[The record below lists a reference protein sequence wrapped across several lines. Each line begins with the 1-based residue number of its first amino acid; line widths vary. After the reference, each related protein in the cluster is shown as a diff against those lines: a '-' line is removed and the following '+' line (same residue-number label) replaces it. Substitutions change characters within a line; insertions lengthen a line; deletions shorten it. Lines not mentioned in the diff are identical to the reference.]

1 MAMDDY
7 YRLLDVAPDA
17 EREEIRGA
25 YREKRDALQ
34 EKQGD
39 DARAKVAQLNRAWN
53 VLSDP
58 AQRARYDDHL
68 AEQREAGDVVE
79 YDDDG
84 DDDDGKG
91 RPAVTRAARRARARE
106 ARTGR
111 AATIVVPEGLTQCS
125 TRSRLMA
132 LGFDLLVCL
141 FIFLAVYQM
150 GLVLIDRKFPGERK
164 HGSDLVTQQKN
175 AIKAVNTDKEK
186 ISAADKA
193 AAAAKLRHDTVAEQ
207 AAKDKSTAAHAAET
221 KDAAR
226 RDALGKEID
235 KINRHLGPWI
245 NLTFVVAMLILL
257 LYLVPSTAL
266 SGKTIG
272 KRLRHIR
279 VVKLDGSRPGW
290 STALVRF
297 GVPMLAGSVLAV
309 LLRFGPLGLGVA
321 VLGIIGWVSNPNRQG
336 LHDRLAKTIVVDD

>member
-1 MAMDDY
+1 MAIDDY

-17 EREEIRGA
+17 AREEIRGA
-25 YREKRDALQ
+25 YRSKRDALQ
-34 EKQGD
+34 AKEGD
-39 DARAKVAQLNRAWN
+39 DTRAKVAQLNRAWN

-58 AQRARYDDHL
+58 AQRDRYDDRL
-68 AEQREAGDVVE
+68 AEQREGGEVVE

-84 DDDDGKG
+84 DEDGDG
-91 RPAVTRAARRARARE
+91 RPIAVTRAARRARARE

-111 AATIVVPEGLTQCS
+111 AATIVVPEGLTQAS

-132 LGFDLLVCL
+132 LGFDLLVLL

-150 GLVLIDRKFPGERK
+150 GLSLIDRHFPGERH
-164 HGSDLVTQQKN
+164 HGSDLVTQQN
-175 AIKAVNTDKEK
+175 SAIKAVNTDKEK

-193 AAAAKLRHDTVAEQ
+193 AAAAKARHDTAGEQ
-207 AAKDKSTAAHAAET
+207 AAKDKSAAAHAAET

-226 RDALGKEID
+226 RDALGKQVD
-235 KINRHLGPWI
+235 KINHHLGPWI

-257 LYLVPSTAL
+257 VYLVPSTAI

-297 GVPMLAGSVLAV
+297 GVPLLVGSVLAV

>member
-1 MAMDDY
+1 MAIDDY

-17 EREEIRGA
+17 ERDEIKGA
-25 YREKRDALQ
+25 YRAKRDALRSR
-34 EKQGD
+34 EGD
-39 DARAKVAQLNRAWN
+39 DTRAKVAELNRAWN

-58 AQRARYDDHL
+58 AQRERYDDRL
-68 AEQREAGDVVE
+68 AEQREAGEVDEYDDE

-84 DDDDGKG
+84 DGKA
-91 RPAVTRAARRARARE
+91 RPAATRATRRDRARDAR
-106 ARTGR
+106 ATR
-111 AATIVVPEGLTQCS
+111 APTIVVPAGLTQAS

-150 GLVLIDRKFPGERK
+150 GLVLIDRHFPGERK
-164 HGSDLVTQQKN
+164 HLSDLVTQQNN
-175 AIKAVNTDKEK
+175 ATKAVNTDKEN

-193 AAAAKLRHDTVAEQ
+193 AAAAKASHDTVAEQ
-207 AAKDKSTAAHAAET
+207 AAKDKSAAAHAAET

-235 KINRHLGPWI
+235 TLNRRFGPWI
-245 NLTFVVAMLILL
+245 NLTFLVVMVTLL
-257 LYLVPSTAL
+257 LYLVPGTAL

-290 STALVRF
+290 STALIRF
-297 GVPMLAGSVLAV
+297 GVPLLVGTLLTVLMHT
-309 LLRFGPLGLGVA
+309 PLGLAVA
-321 VLGIIGWVSNPNRQG
+321 VLGIIGWVSNANRQG